1 MNERLF
7 YLKYANELSHPKDF
21 SNCVK
26 NFFQEDAIINVVH
39 PFNKLIGIK
48 SYLEEFL
55 LPLKSSFKGLYR
67 RDDIFM
73 SGEFEGQKWISS
85 TGYYV
90 GQFIN
95 DWIGIRASRKLSYLR
110 YGEFHKV
117 INDKAVESYIFL
129 DIPELMISSN
139 QWPLEMGPGN
149 SRGYTGLIQGPATK
163 DGVITNSS
171 DPSVSNKSYQ
181 IVTDMLGKL
190 ATKDESWRPYW
201 HKNMMWYGPGAFGSF
216 VGLEEFASF
225 QIPFEFQFEGWSGG
239 SKNNGLTKHFTRFG
253 DGNYTC
259 SGGWPSLTGINVKS
273 FLGQEPTNQRVFMR
287 VCDWWRRENELL
299 VENWVFVD
307 VPHLLLQLGF
317 NPLPAWKKINEN
329 N

>member
-1 MNERLF
+1 
-7 YLKYANELSHPKDF
+7 
-21 SNCVK
+21 
-26 NFFQEDAIINVVH
+26 
-39 PFNKLIGIK
+39 
-48 SYLEEFL
+48 
-55 LPLKSSFKGLYR
+55 
-67 RDDIFM
+67 
-73 SGEFEGQKWISS
+73 
-85 TGYYV
+85 
-90 GQFIN
+90 
-95 DWIGIRASRKLSYLR
+95 
-110 YGEFHKV
+110 
-117 INDKAVESYIFL
+117 
-129 DIPELMISSN
+129 MILSN

-216 VGLEEFASF
+216 VGLEEFSSF
-225 QIPFEFQFEGWSGG
+225 QIPFESQFEGWSGG

-317 NPLPAWKKINEN
+317 NPLPAGKGLNPNCSKRCGTSTNTQFSTNNSFSRRHQSQTRINTLWLVGSCPKNDFTLIPVSDGQPPEQV
-329 N
+329 

>member
-7 YLKYANELSHPKDF
+7 YLKYANEFSHPKDF

-26 NFFQEDAIINVVH
+26 NFFREDAIINVVH
-39 PFNKLIGIK
+39 PFNKLSGLK

-55 LPLKSSFKGLYR
+55 LPLQSSFKGLYR

-90 GQFIN
+90 GQFIK

-117 INDKAVESYIFL
+117 INNKAVESYIFL

-139 QWPLEMGPGN
+139 QWPLEMGPGK

-190 ATKDESWRPYW
+190 ATKDELWRPYW

-216 VGLEEFASF
+216 VGLEEFSSF
-225 QIPFEFQFEGWSGG
+225 QIPFESQFEGWSGG

-273 FLGQEPTNQRVFMR
+273 FLGQDPTNKRVFMR

-307 VPHLLLQLGF
+307 VPHLLLQLGY
-317 NPLPAWKKINEN
+317 NPLPVWNKK
-329 N
+329 

>member
-7 YLKYANELSHPKDF
+7 YLKYANELSNPKDF
-21 SNCVK
+21 SKCVK
-26 NFFQEDAIINVVH
+26 IFFQEDAIINVVH

-55 LPLKSSFKGLYR
+55 LPLQSSFKGLYR

-90 GQFIN
+90 GHFIK

-129 DIPELMISSN
+129 DIPELMILSN

-216 VGLEEFASF
+216 VGLEEFSSF
-225 QIPFEFQFEGWSGG
+225 QIPFESQFEGWSGG